1 MNTTTKV
8 VSTTATLGRK
18 GGSVSSK
25 AKTIAARRSADLGGR
40 ESGYSLIG
48 DGYWTQDEL
57 PLGHMR
63 LIVWAKPFGADGYQ
77 YLVRY
82 THKGNL
88 DHPDY
93 PLFSCRGENVEA
105 TIRRKMLPYDTG
117 LAGLSSLLDD
127 LRAAVDADR

>member
-1 MNTTTKV
+1 M
-8 VSTTATLGRK
+8 STNKEISNAAAALGRK
-18 GGSVSSK
+18 GGSVSSE
-25 AKTIAARRSADLGGR
+25 AKSIAARRNAALGGR
-40 ESGYSLIG
+40 EAGYTLIG
-48 DGYWTQDEL
+48 DDYWTQDEL
-57 PLGHMR
+57 SLAHMR
-63 LIVWAKPFGADGYQ
+63 LIVWAKPFGYTHQ
-77 YLVRY
+77 FLVRY

-105 TIRRKMLPYDTG
+105 TIRRKMLPYDTE